1 MKRLAIAAAGL
12 AALAAL
18 TATFRTGGA
27 GAADPTPAAA
37 DRGIT
42 VQGTGTVSAEPDEAQ
57 LSLGVETREDTAEA
71 ALAANATRMRAVIA
85 AVKREGA
92 KDVETES
99 VWPPVE
105 YENRPAGYVAT
116 NTVTASIGIVG
127 TGDLIDAATAAGANQ
142 VSGPT
147 MTIDDE
153 EALYRRA
160 LQAAV
165 NQARGR
171 AEVLADATGASLGRV
186 LTVVEGGAAGQPPVF
201 MGRAMAADS
210 DAPIEPG
217 ERDVTAAYGHVRDRL
232 TAHHAPLR
240 PRQGSRPRR
249 QGRQDLSPG
258 LTPALDRVRARRS
271 LPRDR
276 RGLLRAGD
284 AVRRGLRAHRRRAD
298 VPEAPER

>member
-57 LSLGVETREDTAEA
+57 LSLGVEARADTAEA

-85 AVKREGA
+85 AVKRAGG

-99 VWPPVE
+99 VWLNPWSN
-105 YENRPAGYVAT
+105 ENGPAGYVAT
-116 NTVTASIGIVG
+116 NTVTASIGIAG
-127 TGDLIDAATAAGANQ
+127 TGDLIDAAAAAGANQ

-153 EALYRRA
+153 ESLYRRA

-165 NQARGR
+165 KQARER
-171 AEVLADATGASLGRV
+171 AEVLADATGATLGRV

-210 DAPIEPG
+210 ATPIEPG
-217 ERDVTAAYGHVRDRL
+217 ERDVVASVSITFAIV
-232 TAHHAPLR
+232 
-240 PRQGSRPRR
+240 
-249 QGRQDLSPG
+249 
-258 LTPALDRVRARRS
+258 
-271 LPRDR
+271 
-276 RGLLRAGD
+276 
-284 AVRRGLRAHRRRAD
+284 
-298 VPEAPER
+298 

>member
-27 GAADPTPAAA
+27 GAADPTPAAS

-57 LSLGVETREDTAEA
+57 LTLGVETRADTAEA
-71 ALAANATRMRAVIA
+71 ALAANATRMQAVIA
-85 AVKREGA
+85 AVKRAGG
-92 KDVETES
+92 KDVETQS
-99 VWPPVE
+99 VWLNPWTN
-105 YENRPAGYVAT
+105 ENGAAGYVAT
-116 NTVTASIGIVG
+116 NTVSASIGIAG

-165 NQARGR
+165 KQARER
-171 AEVLADATGASLGRV
+171 AEVLAEATASRLGRV
-186 LTVVEGGAAGQPPVF
+186 VAVVESGQASPLPYAA
-201 MGRAMAADS
+201 RAEMAAA
-210 DAPIEPG
+210 DASTPIEPG
-217 ERDVTAAYGHVRDRL
+217 KREIAASVTVTFAI
-232 TAHHAPLR
+232 T
-240 PRQGSRPRR
+240 
-249 QGRQDLSPG
+249 
-258 LTPALDRVRARRS
+258 
-271 LPRDR
+271 
-276 RGLLRAGD
+276 
-284 AVRRGLRAHRRRAD
+284 
-298 VPEAPER
+298 